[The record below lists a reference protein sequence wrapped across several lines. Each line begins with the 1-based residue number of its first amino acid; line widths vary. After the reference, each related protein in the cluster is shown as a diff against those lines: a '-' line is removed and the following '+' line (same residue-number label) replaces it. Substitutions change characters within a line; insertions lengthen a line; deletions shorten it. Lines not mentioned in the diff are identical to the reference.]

1 MPPEIIDTIKEYL
14 YVYSMTMIRMTA
26 IFTVVPM
33 LNAKSLGSAM
43 IRNGVVGGLAIF
55 LFPLVSQQQ
64 PDTSLGMWMLLAL
77 IMKEVLIGMLIGFIA
92 TIPFWALES
101 AGFFID
107 NQRGASMASSMNAM
121 TGSESSPMGILFGQT
136 FFTLYL
142 VSGVF
147 LILLNSI
154 FHSYEAWPVFS
165 FYPVLNQSAMIFF
178 LGQFDQIITLAV
190 WLAAPAIISMFI
202 AEFGVALISRSA
214 PQLNVFILAMPIK
227 SAVALAILVV
237 CITTIMTLGKE
248 HSAKIPWLF
257 TRLGELM
264 V

>member
-1 MPPEIIDTIKEYL
+1 MPPEIIDSLKEYFF
-14 YVYSMTMIRMTA
+14 VYSMTMVRMTA
-26 IFTVVPM
+26 IFTVIPM

-55 LFPLVSQQQ
+55 LFPMVSQHQ
-64 PDTSLGMWMLLAL
+64 PDVSPTMWVLLAL
-77 IMKEVLIGMLIGFIA
+77 VLKEVLIGMLIGFIS
-92 TIPFWALES
+92 TVPFWALEA

-107 NQRGASMASSMNAM
+107 NQRGASMASSQNAM

-136 FFTLYL
+136 FFTVYL

-147 LILLNSI
+147 LALLQNI

-165 FYPVLNQSAMIFF
+165 FYPVFNESAIIFF

-190 WLAAPAIISMFI
+190 WLASPVIISMFI
-202 AEFGVALISRSA
+202 AEFGIALISRSA

-227 SAVALAILVV
+227 SAVAMALLVV
-237 CITTIMTLGKE
+237 CITTIMTLGINHAEKM
-248 HSAKIPWLF
+248 PLLF
-257 TRLGELM
+257 KVLGALM
-264 V
+264 T

>member
-1 MPPEIIDTIKEYL
+1 MSPDFIDVIKGYL
-14 YVYSMTMIRMTA
+14 YIYSMTMIRMTA
-26 IFTVVPM
+26 IFTVIPM

-64 PDTSLGMWMLLAL
+64 PDASPGMWLLLAL
-77 IMKEVLIGMLIGFIA
+77 ILKEALIGMLIGFVS

-101 AGFFID
+101 AGFFMD
-107 NQRGASMASSMNAM
+107 NQRGASMANSLNAM

-142 VSGVF
+142 VSGIF

-165 FYPVLNQSAMIFF
+165 FYPRLNQSATIFF

-190 WLAAPAIISMFI
+190 WLAAPVVISMFI
-202 AEFGVALISRSA
+202 AEFGIALISRSA

-248 HSAKIPWLF
+248 HAARVPWLF
-257 TRLGELM
+257 VRLGELM
-264 V
+264 I

>member
-1 MPPEIIDTIKEYL
+1 MSTELIDMLKEYF
-14 YVYSMTMIRMTA
+14 YIYSMTMIRITT
-26 IFTVVPM
+26 IFTIVPM
-33 LNAKSLGSAM
+33 LNSKSLGSAM

-55 LFPLVSQQQ
+55 LFPVVSQHH
-64 PDTSLGMWMLLAL
+64 PDLSPGMWILLGL
-77 IMKEVLIGMLIGFIA
+77 IAKEVLIGMLVGFI
-92 TIPFWALES
+92 TTVPFWALEA

-107 NQRGASMASSMNAM
+107 NQRGASMASSQNAM

-136 FFTLYL
+136 FFVVYL

-147 LILLNSI
+147 LILLKSI
-154 FHSYEAWPVFS
+154 FHSYEAWPLFS
-165 FYPVLNQSAMIFF
+165 FYPVLNQSMMLFF

-202 AEFGVALISRSA
+202 AEFGIALISRSA

-248 HSAKIPWLF
+248 HAEQIPWLF
-257 TRLGELM
+257 TKLGAHL

>member
-64 PDTSLGMWMLLAL
+64 PDTSPGMWMLLAL

-101 AGFFID
+101 AGFFVD

-248 HSAKIPWLF
+248 HAAKIPWLF